1 MDSISK
7 KNGDGKDGKD
17 DDLKIAYLDVLIK
30 DDTKIYSS
38 CNNEIQGFKGYMV
51 KKSIIKP
58 ILNVNRPVLFPADC
72 PQSIMESNFLA
83 FFIDFAL
90 PTFILASKPSV

>member
-1 MDSISK
+1 MYTDK
-7 KNGDGKDGKD
+7 KADNQ
-17 DDLKIAYLDVLIK
+17 
-30 DDTKIYSS
+30 
-38 CNNEIQGFKGYMV
+38 N
-51 KKSIIKP
+51 